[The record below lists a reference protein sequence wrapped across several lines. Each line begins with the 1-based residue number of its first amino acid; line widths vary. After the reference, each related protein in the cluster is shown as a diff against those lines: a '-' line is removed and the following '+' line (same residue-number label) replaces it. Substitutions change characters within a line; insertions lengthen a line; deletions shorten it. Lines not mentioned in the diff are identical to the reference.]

1 MKHHIYIYIVF
12 KESLERKIQAF
23 PRIGRHMKSLKLLSP
38 SLLGGYVLDSF
49 CQAAKLMVLT
59 YIMCQYGAFHLIW

>member
-1 MKHHIYIYIVF
+1 
-12 KESLERKIQAF
+12 
-23 PRIGRHMKSLKLLSP
+23 MKSLKLLSP